1 MNIRDDWKFRGLV
14 HQVTDEG
21 VLDRLSK
28 GGVTAYIGFDPT
40 ASSLHLGS
48 LIQILNLRRL
58 QQAGNRPIAL
68 AGGGTGL
75 IGDPSFKAVE
85 RPLLSDD
92 QLQENIDGIR
102 GQLSRFLDFTPGAG
116 KAQGLLLNNADWL
129 TKLSLTEFLR
139 DTGKH
144 FTVNQMIAKDSVK
157 SRLDRDDVGISF
169 TEFTYMLLQAYD
181 FLRLN
186 IDHDCTV
193 QLGGSDQWGNI
204 TMGTELIRKITGK
217 SSGAGITSPLL
228 LKSDGTKFGKTE
240 SGENVWLDAERT
252 SPFQMHQYLL
262 NADDAMTPLLLRYF
276 TFLDHDT
283 IRSLDDAIKSAPQE
297 RAAQRTLANEVVAL
311 VHGEDAAK
319 NAERAG
325 EALFSEEIASLDEK
339 TLLQV
344 VSDAPSS
351 KMTRSEL
358 SAGIDIVDLLIRCEL
373 ASSKGEA
380 RRFLEQGGVYINNQ
394 RVDATQPVDSKS
406 ILHDRYMVVRRGRKQ
421 MNLVVIA

>member
-14 HQVTDEG
+14 HQVTDDG

-58 QQAGNRPIAL
+58 QQARNRPIAL

-228 LKSDGTKFGKTE
+228 LKSDGTKF
-240 SGENVWLDAERT
+240 
-252 SPFQMHQYLL
+252 
-262 NADDAMTPLLLRYF
+262 
-276 TFLDHDT
+276 
-283 IRSLDDAIKSAPQE
+283 
-297 RAAQRTLANEVVAL
+297 
-311 VHGEDAAK
+311 
-319 NAERAG
+319 
-325 EALFSEEIASLDEK
+325 
-339 TLLQV
+339 
-344 VSDAPSS
+344 
-351 KMTRSEL
+351 
-358 SAGIDIVDLLIRCEL
+358 
-373 ASSKGEA
+373 
-380 RRFLEQGGVYINNQ
+380 
-394 RVDATQPVDSKS
+394 
-406 ILHDRYMVVRRGRKQ
+406 
-421 MNLVVIA
+421 